1 MKHYINGIEVTPRN
15 IGEIGIRC
23 SFTER
28 MQDIVLNVDSITL
41 TREDYELV
49 KQHTSNIGVFEGI
62 PYTIVMNSGIQLEY
76 FINLTEKTIYR
87 TYEVECKIML
97 RKSIDKF
104 FDDASGSSFELIKSK
119 GFTFPIFDIPYVI
132 IKDNQLEIAI
142 PLTITLFLMIKELA
156 DATRQ
161 LVMDTVD
168 LIGATTPNLGTGFSM
183 DTGDIISKV
192 LKIIAQIV
200 YIALLLSAIVMMGKQ
215 LQELI
220 FPKVRYLKGCKVK
233 DLLTVGCNFLGYNF
247 SSTCLNSYSGLTILP
262 VPLQKQVKKFFMFK
276 QNSLNLSFNKG
287 YPTANDSTPTVGSLL
302 EEMRKFFN
310 GRIRVINGTVHLE
323 RRDYWSGV
331 TSNQIAPALALQD
344 SRQDEY
350 TYNTD
355 DAWKRYVVG
364 YTPDISDLHTFD
376 NFEGNDC
383 ELSCEPINV
392 VNADLVTIKGLVDV
406 VLPFA
411 LGSRKE
417 KLNWLEEL
425 AKAVFKVID
434 SVIIKLGGNS
444 SLSATIQNRIGVLKI
459 SQQYFSITKLMYT
472 NGGRQPVNYLSYIGA
487 INVYNNF
494 HKINQIELNGQKIR
508 NNVRARFNDSDF
520 LSLISNNFAN
530 IDGDICEI
538 TGLTYIE
545 DSHSV
550 EITYREPDNYASGK
564 VKTVVINS

>member
-1 MKHYINGIEVTPRN
+1 MKHYINGIEVTPGN

-62 PYTIVMNSGIQLEY
+62 PYTVVMNSGIQLEY
-76 FINLTEKTIYR
+76 FINLTEQTIYR

-104 FDDASGSSFELIKSK
+104 FDDASGTSFELIKSK

-132 IKDNQLEIAI
+132 IKDNQIEIAI

-323 RRDYWSGV
+323 RRDYWAGV

-383 ELSCEPINV
+383 ELSCEPINI

-508 NNVRARFNDSDF
+508 KNVRARFNDSDF
-520 LSLISNNFAN
+520 LSLVSNNFAN

>member
-15 IGEIGIRC
+15 ISEIGIRC

-62 PYTIVMNSGIQLEY
+62 PYTVVMNSGIQLEY
-76 FINLTEKTIYR
+76 FINLTEQTIYR

-302 EEMRKFFN
+302 EEVRKFFN

-323 RRDYWSGV
+323 RRDYWAGV

-494 HKINQIELNGQKIR
+494 HKINQIEFNGQKIR

-538 TGLTYIE
+538 TELTYIE

>member
-62 PYTIVMNSGIQLEY
+62 PYTVVMNSGIQLEY
-76 FINLTEKTIYR
+76 FINLTEQTIYR

-323 RRDYWSGV
+323 RRDYWAGV

-383 ELSCEPINV
+383 ELSCEPINI

-406 VLPFA
+406 NLPFA

-538 TGLTYIE
+538 TELTYIE

>member
-62 PYTIVMNSGIQLEY
+62 PYTVVMNSGIQLEY
-76 FINLTEKTIYR
+76 FINLTEQTIYR

-200 YIALLLSAIVMMGKQ
+200 YISLLLSAIVMMGKQ

-323 RRDYWSGV
+323 RRDYWAGV

-383 ELSCEPINV
+383 ELSCEPINI

-520 LSLISNNFAN
+520 LSLVSNNFAN

-538 TGLTYIE
+538 TELTYIE

>member
-62 PYTIVMNSGIQLEY
+62 PYTVVMNSGIQLEY

-200 YIALLLSAIVMMGKQ
+200 YIALLLSSIVMMGKQ

-302 EEMRKFFN
+302 EEMCKFFN

-323 RRDYWSGV
+323 RRDYWASV

-355 DAWKRYVVG
+355 DAWKRYVIG

-392 VNADLVTIKGLVDV
+392 VNADLVTVKGLVDV

-538 TGLTYIE
+538 TELTYIE